1 MGAVTVVYD
10 TNVLVS
16 GIAFGGK
23 PWECLLLSFVGGV
36 EMAASERT
44 LTEFERVLSYDHLPF
59 TGEEQQVLPELVR
72 REATV
77 VEPEVTVHEIDE
89 DPDDDKFL
97 ECAVAADAD
106 YLVSRDDHVLDVG
119 RFRGT
124 DVVTANELLQQ
135 HGT

>member
-1 MGAVTVVYD
+1 MGSVAVVYD

-16 GIAFGGK
+16 GIGFGGK

-36 EMAASERT
+36 EMVASEQT
-44 LTEFERVLSYDHLPF
+44 LDEFERVIAYEHLPF
-59 TGEEQQVLPELVR
+59 TREEQRVLPRLVR

-77 VEPEVTVHEIDE
+77 VEPEVDVREIDE

-106 YLVSRDDHVLDVG
+106 YLVSGDDHVLDVEE
-119 RFRGT
+119 FRGT
-124 DVVTANELLQQ
+124 EIVTADEFLQR
-135 HGT
+135 HGR